1 MSGCLQ
7 GLHCYGLLL
16 VIEGAQSARVTHE
29 AGRAAKQ
36 VTNDFGAELT
46 VWKGLLFENTLG
58 GTTPPKRIGEIG
70 CEVMR
75 EKFQERFVR
84 GRSLATVLGGF
95 ASRQQ

>member
-16 VIEGAQSARVTHE
+16 AIEGAQSARVAHE
-29 AGRAAKQ
+29 AGRAAKHM
-36 VTNDFGAELT
+36 TNDFGVELT
-46 VWKGLLFENTLG
+46 VWKGQLFENTLG
-58 GTTPPKRIGEIG
+58 GATPPKRIGEIT

-75 EKFQERFVR
+75 EKFQKRFVR
-84 GRSLATVLGGF
+84 GRSLASVLGAF